1 MRIAGEHAQSRTKL
15 SKVPS
20 RPLESGPQP
29 NDRWEVSHAEQL
41 ERAGRYRRNKLLT
54 FGGCAVEPRPRG
66 AEIEEPPSAT
76 RL

>member
-1 MRIAGEHAQSRTKL
+1 VRIAGEHAQSRTKL

-29 NDRWEVSHAEQL
+29 NDGWEVSHAEPL

-54 FGGCAVEPRPRG
+54 FGGCAVEPRPRR
-66 AEIEEPPSAT
+66 AQIEEQPPST